1 MLYVFFFLMRR
12 RPPRSTRTDTL
23 FPDTTLFRSK
33 LLGGLGD
40 RCSISA
46 DLLRG
51 AGNGGLLLIK
61 DRPITRYAIL
71 ADQHENSGSGPEH
84 QRNYC
89 RRCNPDL
96 HFTRSE
102 EHTSELQSLI
112 RISYAVLCLTKT
124 QLDTINNQ
132 TT

>member
-1 MLYVFFFLMRR
+1 MRISDWSSDVCSSDLQIFQKLL
-12 RPPRSTRTDTL
+12 PL
-23 FPDTTLFRSK
+23 LK

-71 ADQHENSGSGPEH
+71 ADQHENSGSGPAH

-89 RRCNPDL
+89 RRCNPAL
-96 HFTRSE
+96 HFTADF
-102 EHTSELQSLI
+102 Q
-112 RISYAVLCLTKT
+112 KP
-124 QLDTINNQ
+124 
-132 TT
+132 

>member
-1 MLYVFFFLMRR
+1 MKRVRAGND
-12 RPPRSTRTDTL
+12 RTDLASATG
-23 FPDTTLFRSK
+23 RSLVLARTNQFIVFQRIAEMALDQIFQKLLPLLK

-71 ADQHENSGSGPEH
+71 ADQHE
-84 QRNYC
+84 
-89 RRCNPDL
+89 
-96 HFTRSE
+96 RSE

-112 RISYAVLCLTKT
+112 RTSYA
-124 QLDTINNQ
+124 
-132 TT
+132 

>member
-1 MLYVFFFLMRR
+1 MKRVRAVNDRTELASATGRSLVLARTNQFIVFQRIAEMALDQIFQKLL
-12 RPPRSTRTDTL
+12 PL
-23 FPDTTLFRSK
+23 LK
-33 LLGGLGD
+33 LLGRLGD

-71 ADQHENSGSGPEH
+71 ADQHENRGSGPEH

-89 RRCNPDL
+89 RRC
-96 HFTRSE
+96 HRSD
-102 EHTSELQSLI
+102 EHTSDPQSLM
-112 RISYAVLCLTKT
+112 RSSYAA
-124 QLDTINNQ
+124 
-132 TT
+132 